1 MKTNQINRETVKEL
15 VKEAMLK
22 KIAGFM
28 LAQAV
33 LDIKK

>member
-1 MKTNQINRETVKEL
+1 MNNNINREDVKTL

-22 KIAGFM
+22 KIAGYM
-28 LAQAV
+28 LAKAV